1 MKRKLFG
8 IILTFSITLTLCIF
22 PTFAAGVSFEDT
34 SGHWAEEAISSVV
47 EKGLFNGTSE
57 TTFSPDISITRGMF
71 VTVLGR
77 FAEGLNFKI
86 SGNSTFSDVGPK
98 EYYTP
103 YVAWAADKGI
113 VRGTSATTFSPNDP
127 ITREQMC
134 TLFVRFLQAV
144 KYNVPAG
151 AEKSFTDAA
160 SISDYAK
167 TPVQQ
172 AVALGL
178 IQGVSTPA
186 GTAFKP
192 QANATRAET
201 ATVFLRLDNLKG
213 IHDLNPADPDPVNP
227 DNPGGNTDPVNP
239 PTPVDPTPVDPT
251 PVDPPTEEEIALEAE
266 IVGYLQTIL
275 YNYDNMEYIRT
286 VDPVVKNCMKIITN
300 SMKDAMKARQNGTFI
315 SREYVETT
323 YADSIAQAKALYR
336 TMTEEQKSQMDNVAV
351 RLEQI
356 SHLEKVLDYFG
367 LGGMV

>member
-1 MKRKLFG
+1 ML
-8 IILTFSITLTLCIF
+8 TLTLLTTLCIT
-22 PTFAAGVSFEDT
+22 PAYASEVSYTDT

-86 SGNSTFSDVGPK
+86 SGNSTFSDVGAQ

-113 VRGTSATTFSPNDP
+113 VKGTSATTFSPNDP

-144 KYNVPAG
+144 KYDVPAG
-151 AEKSFTDAA
+151 ADKSFTDAA

-167 TPVQQ
+167 APVQQ

-186 GTAFKP
+186 GNAFKP

-201 ATVFLRLDNLKG
+201 ATVFLRLDKLEG
-213 IHDLNPADPDPVNP
+213 IHDLNPTDPTPVDP
-227 DNPGGNTDPVNP
+227 DNPGGNTGPVNP

-266 IVGYLQTIL
+266 IAGYLQTIL
-275 YNYDNMEYIRT
+275 TNYRNMEYIHST
-286 VDPVVKNCMKIITN
+286 DQIVKDCMRIITN
-300 SMKDAMKARQNGTFI
+300 SLQDALSARANGTFL
-315 SREYVETT
+315 SEEYVKTT
-323 YADSIAQAKALYR
+323 YADSISEAKGLYHK
-336 TMTEEQKSQMDNVAV
+336 MTEAQKSQMDNVAA
-351 RLEQI
+351 RLAKTSELRKI
-356 SHLEKVLDYFG
+356 LDYFG
-367 LGGMV
+367 YGDYF